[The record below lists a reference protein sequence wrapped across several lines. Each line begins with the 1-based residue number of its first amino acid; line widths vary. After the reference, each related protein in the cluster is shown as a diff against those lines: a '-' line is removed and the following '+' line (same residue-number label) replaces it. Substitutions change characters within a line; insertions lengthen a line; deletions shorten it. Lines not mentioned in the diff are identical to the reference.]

1 MVERGRLHGR
11 EDINARV
18 QKLLAEYKVGKY
30 YKFETRDDGFDF
42 KVDEMTMAVDA
53 AHIAKDN
60 SVLADKQLA
69 RWKQHMKTIARRMEQ
84 LRQRIEHGQLHGK
97 ATIGVRVGK
106 VLNKYKV
113 GKHFKLD
120 IRDDAFSFEIDKK
133 KVEAEAALDGIYVI
147 RTSLSAQQMNTEDT
161 VRSYKLLTQVERAFR
176 SFKTMDL
183 KVRPIRHRLENR
195 VRAHIFLCMLA
206 YYVEWHMLE
215 AWRPVLFSDE
225 DQNAKASR
233 DPVAPA
239 KRSQAALRKVR
250 SNSLLLEVV
259 YRAYLPKIFHRDNAH
274 HRPIAVLSEMAMA
287 EMRDGASDRPRGHR
301 AEAASQKARRFQRLG
316 LRRPRPAFGPRRALP
331 SRARGDA
338 LDTPP
343 SGSPPSRS
351 RPSGH
356 KRRTLRET
364 RRRDK
369 RLAECSRECGAP
381 RRVTARR
388 TMVPQARPSL
398 AGRRVHLVSTRR
410 ARARTPAFR
419 TRARGLRR

>member
-1 MVERGRLHGR
+1 M
-11 EDINARV
+11 
-18 QKLLAEYKVGKY
+18 
-30 YKFETRDDGFDF
+30 
-42 KVDEMTMAVDA
+42 
-53 AHIAKDN
+53 
-60 SVLADKQLA
+60 
-69 RWKQHMKTIARRMEQ
+69 
-84 LRQRIEHGQLHGK
+84 
-97 ATIGVRVGK
+97 RVGK

-250 SNSLLLEVV
+250 SKKLE
-259 YRAYLPKIFHRDNAH
+259 D
-274 HRPIAVLSEMAMA
+274 
-287 EMRDGASDRPRGHR
+287 
-301 AEAASQKARRFQRLG
+301 
-316 LRRPRPAFGPRRALP
+316 
-331 SRARGDA
+331 
-338 LDTPP
+338 
-343 SGSPPSRS
+343 GSPAYSF
-351 RPSGH
+351 
-356 KRRTLRET
+356 RTLLRHLASIVRNSC
-364 RRRDK
+364 RRKGLGSTTATFDMTT
-369 RLAECSRECGAP
+369 AP
-381 RRVTARR
+381 N
-388 TMVPQARPSL
+388 PKQQ
-398 AGRRVHLVSTRR
+398 R
-410 ARARTPAFR
+410 AFDLLKTI
-419 TRARGLRR
+419 TL